1 MRLKEI
7 FKNLSI
13 DSDIEIKDLSV
24 DPRNVLK
31 KNTLFFIKGGKNFD
45 IFSILNSIKKENI
58 SSFVASYKD
67 KDKLVNLIRD
77 KPVIFVKDIDGEIKR
92 ISNLFYGFDNKYF
105 KCIAIT
111 GTNGK
116 TTTATLIWYLLKK
129 LNKRVSLISTVK
141 YCIKDKELPALYT
154 TPDYILLRKI
164 FKEIKETR
172 DEFVVME
179 ASSHGIHQNRLEG
192 IKFLRCIFTNLSRDH
207 LDYHRT
213 MTNYFNAK
221 RKLFITNKNAIP
233 IINIDDFYGRKL
245 IRELKKSITYGIN
258 LKCDFLAKN
267 IILSKDKTEFDLL
280 YKDKTYHVKS
290 MLLGIH
296 NVFNILAGIAC
307 VSSLGFDIK
316 DFIEFIIDFKGV
328 DGRLEKV
335 IDDIFVDYAHTP
347 DALKKVLNTLREIG
361 YKKII
366 CVFGC
371 GGNRDKGK
379 RKMMGKVASFYAD
392 FSFITSDNPRNED
405 PEDISR
411 DIIRGF
417 KKNNYKV
424 ILDRYEAIKS
434 AIKFYFDNKKDTC
447 ILIAGKGH
455 EDYQIIK
462 DKKIPFKDKEVVKEI
477 IKNGNF

>member
-13 DSDIEIKDLSV
+13 DSNLEIKDLSV
-24 DPRNVLK
+24 DPRCIFK
-31 KNTLFFIKGGKNFD
+31 DTLFFIKGGKNFD
-45 IFSILNSIKKENI
+45 IFSILNSINKENV
-58 SSFVASYKD
+58 SVFVASYKD
-67 KDKLVNLIRD
+67 KDKLIDLIKD
-77 KPVIFVKDIDGEIKR
+77 KPVIFVKDIDREIKR

-129 LNKRVSLISTVK
+129 LNKRASLISTVK
-141 YCIKDKELPALYT
+141 YCIKDKELQALYT

-164 FKEIKETR
+164 FKEIKEAN

-179 ASSHGIHQNRLEG
+179 ASSHGIEQNRLEG

-207 LDYHRT
+207 LDYHKT

-245 IRELKKSITYGIN
+245 IREFKNSIAYGTRFS
-258 LKCDFLAKN
+258 CDFFAKN
-267 IILSKDKTEFDLL
+267 IVLYKDRTEFDLL
-280 YKDKTYHVKS
+280 YKNNLYHIKS
-290 MLLGIH
+290 ILLGRH
-296 NVFNILAGIAC
+296 NVLNILAAIAC
-307 VSSLGFDIK
+307 VSSLGFDIR
-316 DFIEFIIDFKGV
+316 DFIEFIISFKGA

-335 IDDIFVDYAHTP
+335 IEDIFVDYAHTP
-347 DALKKVLNTLREIG
+347 DALKKVLTTLREIG
-361 YKKII
+361 YKRII

-379 RKMMGKVASFYAD
+379 RKMMGKIASFYAD
-392 FSFITSDNPRNED
+392 FSFVTSDNPRKED
-405 PEDISR
+405 PKVICR
-411 DIIRGF
+411 QIITGF
-417 KKNNYKV
+417 KKDNYKV

-455 EDYQIIK
+455 EDYQIIE